1 MLELRQ
7 AMSPDTE
14 IEFNEQFSK
23 ALHLLQHGSANIF
36 VTGKAGTGKSTLLRY
51 FRAHTAKKMVVLA
64 PTGVAALNVGGETIH
79 SFFRFKPGL
88 TPDKVRRARKKDAD
102 LYKALEV
109 IVIDEAS
116 MVRAD
121 LLDCVD
127 GFMRLN
133 GPDPSRPFGGVQLAL
148 FGDLYQLPPVVTGA
162 EREIFSSYYEGPY
175 FFNAKVF
182 TKAGLEYLELEK
194 IYRQKDQGFIDIL
207 NAIRNNSIKA
217 PQLAALNR
225 RVGADVSNDGR
236 GITVR
241 LQTTNADAAEVNN
254 ERLRGLDGRGH
265 VYKAQITG
273 TFTRDSYPADD
284 ELHLKAGAQVMLLNN
299 DKDGRWVN
307 GTMAAVQDI
316 MKGLPGE
323 DDVIHVR
330 LADGSVEPVEPHA
343 WELFHFTLD
352 KEAGKIKTET
362 AGTFTQYP
370 LKLAWGIT
378 IHKSQGKTFD
388 RAVIDLGR
396 RAFAAGQ
403 TYVAL
408 SRCVSLEG
416 LSLARE
422 VRPSDVMTDWRI
434 VRYVTGRQYGV
445 SEALM
450 PLAEK
455 IKLIEQAIAAGACL
469 EILYLKAADEKSR
482 RVVRPRTVGDCRY
495 KDFTFKGLVADCL
508 KRGECRTFRV
518 DRILELKIVDGQ
530 ENRGA
535 L

>member
-1 MLELRQ
+1 MPEETL
-7 AMSPDTE
+7 

-23 ALHLLQHGSANIF
+23 ALHLLQHGSGNLF

-51 FRAHTAKKMVVLA
+51 FRAHTVKKLVVLA
-64 PTGVAALNVGGETIH
+64 PTGVAALNVQGETIH

-88 TPDKVRRARKKDAD
+88 TPDKVRRARKKDAE
-102 LYKALEV
+102 LYKALEI

-121 LLDCVD
+121 LMDCVD
-127 GFMRLN
+127 AFMRLN
-133 GPDPSRPFGGVQLAL
+133 GPDPLRPFGGVQVAL
-148 FGDLYQLPPVVTGA
+148 FGDLYQLPPVVTGP
-162 EREIFSSYYEGPY
+162 EREIFSSFYAGPY
-175 FFNAKVF
+175 FFNANVF
-182 TKAGLEYLELEK
+182 KKAALEYLELEK

-217 PQLAALNR
+217 PQLEALNK
-225 RVGADVSNDGR
+225 RVGADVEQEGR
-236 GITVR
+236 GVTVR
-241 LQTTNADAAEVNN
+241 LLTTNADAAGINN
-254 ERLRGLDGRGH
+254 ERLRSLDGRGH
-265 VYKAQITG
+265 VYKAEITG
-273 TFTRDSYPADD
+273 AFTRESYPADD
-284 ELHLKAGAQVMLLNN
+284 DLHLKAGAQVMLLNN
-299 DKDGRWVN
+299 DPHGRWVN

-323 DDVIHVR
+323 CDVVHVR
-330 LADGSVEPVEPHA
+330 LPDGSVEAVEPHA

-388 RAVIDLGR
+388 RAIIDLGR

-416 LSLARE
+416 LSLARA

-445 SEALM
+445 SEALL

-455 IKLIEQAIAAGACL
+455 IKLIEKAIADGCCL
-469 EILYLKAADEKSR
+469 EILYLKAGDEKSR
-482 RVVRPRTVGDCRY
+482 RVVRPVTVGDCRF
-495 KDFTFKGLVADCL
+495 KESAFKGLVAECL
-508 KRGECRTFRV
+508 KRGERRTFRV
-518 DRILELKIVDGQ
+518 DRILEMKAVAEEETTGEL
-530 ENRGA
+530 
-535 L
+535 